1 MLVISLLN
9 VADPRVAWSMSP
21 ASAQSLDRIRGM
33 GEGAWATTSGPAPCM
48 VGPAVGTARTGDPLY
63 ALPNPVAGAII
74 ANINAHA
81 AVPLLSPMA
90 VSLRPSDART
100 RKTLAHEPS
109 TRHTHHTREVW
120 TPSTIRVRTSA

>member
-21 ASAQSLDRIRGM
+21 ASARSLDRIGGI

-63 ALPNPVAGAII
+63 ALPNPVVAVIMASV
-74 ANINAHA
+74 NAQA

-100 RKTLAHEPS
+100 RKRLAQGP
-109 TRHTHHTREVW
+109 
-120 TPSTIRVRTSA
+120 P